1 MFRVLKGLTAGFNL
15 FSVDLLG
22 TGLSGRPPFK
32 ATNTKE
38 AEDFF
43 VESLEEWRKQ
53 AGVNKIMLLA
63 HSLGGY
69 LATVYSLRYPDNVA
83 HLVLV
88 SPAGIGGRPP
98 EWQPPEQLRNP
109 WTVRG
114 QFFRFAMRAWD
125 WNWTPGVFVRGM
137 GPWGRG
143 WIERYCRNRF
153 KQGHHMSEDEVSR
166 FENYVYHVIAQ
177 PGSGEFA
184 LKHLLAP
191 LAWAK
196 VPLEDRLLE
205 LKVPVTFIYGDEDW
219 MQPEP
224 AQRALD
230 KLKKIRQGKGE
241 GEGGKLVASDLS
253 IVKTPSSGHW
263 PFIDQPSVFLQQ
275 VAEACGP
282 HITKE
287 EKQAVVDAANALP
300 FFTGPA
306 EDTAEEMALDMVEH
320 PIKTEQKIA
329 SDM

>member
-1 MFRVLKGLTAGFNL
+1 
-15 FSVDLLG
+15 
-22 TGLSGRPPFK
+22 
-32 ATNTKE
+32 
-38 AEDFF
+38 
-43 VESLEEWRKQ
+43 
-53 AGVNKIMLLA
+53 
-63 HSLGGY
+63 
-69 LATVYSLRYPDNVA
+69 
-83 HLVLV
+83 
-88 SPAGIGGRPP
+88 
-98 EWQPPEQLRNP
+98 
-109 WTVRG
+109 
-114 QFFRFAMRAWD
+114 
-125 WNWTPGVFVRGM
+125 
-137 GPWGRG
+137 
-143 WIERYCRNRF
+143 
-153 KQGHHMSEDEVSR
+153 MSEDEVSR

-196 VPLEDRLLE
+196 VPLEDRLLD

-219 MQPEP
+219 MRPEP

-230 KLKKIRQGKGE
+230 KLRKIRQGSKGE
-241 GEGGKLVASDLS
+241 GKGEGDKGGKLVASDLS

-282 HITKE
+282 HISKE

-306 EDTAEEMALDMVEH
+306 EDTAEEMAADMVEH